1 VLPDTKLVRTS
12 FFVNG
17 LLVLVAIGMVL
28 AFVYQEYRLHDLRDQ
43 TSIWQKQNDRNR
55 LTSDQAV
62 ALYKKFQ
69 TEERKINEL
78 NTFLKGQKLN
88 FSDFIIRLSQTKPAG
103 IVFVSIEYRENGA
116 SIQCYAQGV
125 SEQATGAASAY
136 EKQLREDP
144 EISAHFQSIAMTS
157 KITRDIQ
164 AGHLFFEIALNF
176 SQPKTK

>member
-1 VLPDTKLVRTS
+1 MPSWHTNFRNFAVLPDTKLVRTS

-88 FSDFIIRLSQTKPAG
+88 FSDFIIRLSQ
-103 IVFVSIEYRENGA
+103 EE
-116 SIQCYAQGV
+116 
-125 SEQATGAASAY
+125 
-136 EKQLREDP
+136 
-144 EISAHFQSIAMTS
+144 
-157 KITRDIQ
+157 
-164 AGHLFFEIALNF
+164 
-176 SQPKTK
+176 